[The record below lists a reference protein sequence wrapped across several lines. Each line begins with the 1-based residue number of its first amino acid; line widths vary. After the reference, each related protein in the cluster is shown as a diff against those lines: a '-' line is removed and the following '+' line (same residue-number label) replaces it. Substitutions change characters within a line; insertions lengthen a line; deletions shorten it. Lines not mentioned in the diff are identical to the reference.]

1 MKKDWMRRGKLNKL
15 SYLMIIISALF
26 TVLSYVSDQLVIRYE
41 NNLRMKNFDYQNLD
55 TKIKSLESTISSLS
69 DLSIQGDNL
78 VTNELKQRNFSIKT
92 LFIMEGD
99 SDRYKKIRD
108 KFGVFIEKEFPVS
121 NVKWRTLMST
131 SSLINNI
138 IDIRDSYYL
147 IFNETIFNEIN
158 FFSSE
163 IFYKNLTGNDLFEN
177 YEDKFF
183 VIKNFKDIKS
193 LLSSDTYYDLKL
205 EYWWDLRNFRLL
217 MVERLY
223 NEIKKLDT
231 VEEYIEEN
239 IENKILDL
247 DIMFYE
253 KKKIN
258 TYKNYFILAG
268 IISQILTLF
277 FLLLLFRSLIKQ
289 KIL

>member
-1 MKKDWMRRGKLNKL
+1 MRRGKLNKL

-108 KFGVFIEKEFPVS
+108 KFGVFIEEEFPVS

>member
-1 MKKDWMRRGKLNKL
+1 MRRGKLNKL

-193 LLSSDTYYDLKL
+193 LLSNDTYYDLKL